1 MKIIITG
8 GTGDIGRYLITELK
22 QHGHELIVLSRSPQ
36 KYKGS
41 IDSDVRL
48 VQWDAKTADGWDSE
62 ADGADAI
69 VNLSSENI
77 AGDNFLPARWTD
89 EQKRKIKQSRINAGK
104 AVVEAVQ
111 QAQQKPKLVLQS
123 SAVGYYGPRNDG
135 SILDE
140 SAPPGSDFLGQVGGE
155 WEASTA
161 PVKEMGLRQ
170 AIVRTG
176 LVQVAESGTLQRLL
190 FQYKL
195 FGGGPFGG
203 GQQWW
208 AWIHIRDV
216 VKAMRFL
223 LEKEDADGPYNLT
236 APNPVTNKEY
246 SKVLGR
252 VLKRPSFIPI
262 PAFAMRLLVGEV
274 ATVVLDGQ
282 RAVPTRLQEAGY
294 DFQFTNLEPA
304 LEDLLK

>member
-1 MKIIITG
+1 
-8 GTGDIGRYLITELK
+8 
-22 QHGHELIVLSRSPQ
+22 
-36 KYKGS
+36 
-41 IDSDVRL
+41 
-48 VQWDAKTADGWDSE
+48 
-62 ADGADAI
+62 
-69 VNLSSENI
+69 
-77 AGDNFLPARWTD
+77 
-89 EQKRKIKQSRINAGK
+89 
-104 AVVEAVQ
+104 
-111 QAQQKPKLVLQS
+111 
-123 SAVGYYGPRNDG
+123 
-135 SILDE
+135 
-140 SAPPGSDFLGQVGGE
+140 
-155 WEASTA
+155 
-161 PVKEMGLRQ
+161 MGLRQ